1 VSTVARFPIYPRG
14 IDFARVPVLFPSLA
28 DQCALPPANPNNH
41 RTCHIRSEIT
51 KITARD
57 YDDDDVD
64 DAGVRGKVGGREEGE
79 GRVTLIDQ
87 DSTLGSYNNKQVKN
101 ARELLINHHKR
112 GNGDCR
118 YAVKF
123 LKEDVRASPDTYA
136 IGTTD
141 LVLEG
146 MFLASL
152 SHPNIIKV
160 RGFPP
165 GGAMSLCDERRPNVN
180 GYFLVL
186 DRLYKTLGD
195 QIYTVWGKDHVIDV
209 KKRFGF
215 VKSKMMTRDRDRDLA
230 VRLKVALDMSA
241 ALMYLHSKNILYRD
255 LKPENLGFDGEWW
268 FSTLSDFCLM
278 PTPYLAQS

>member
-1 VSTVARFPIYPRG
+1 M
-14 IDFARVPVLFPSLA
+14 
-28 DQCALPPANPNNH
+28 N
-41 RTCHIRSEIT
+41 
-51 KITARD
+51 
-57 YDDDDVD
+57 
-64 DAGVRGKVGGREEGE
+64 
-79 GRVTLIDQ
+79 
-87 DSTLGSYNNKQVKN
+87 NNKQVKN

-123 LKEDVRASPDTYA
+123 LKEAVRASPDKYA

-160 RGFPP
+160 RGFPQ
-165 GGAMSLCDERRPNVN
+165 GGVMSICDERRPNIN

-186 DRLYKTLGD
+186 DRLYNTLDD
-195 QIYTVWGKDHVIDV
+195 QIYKVWGKDHVIEV
-209 KKRFGF
+209 KKKFGF
-215 VKSKMMTRDRDRDLA
+215 MKSKAMSRNRDRDLA
-230 VRLKVALDMSA
+230 VRLKVAFEMSA

-255 LKPENLGFDGEWW
+255 LKPENLGFDGKCW
-268 FSTLSDFCLM
+268 FFILCRIPVRCATMIMLTVFSPRSKLSTGRNS
-278 PTPYLAQS
+278 TRRHQIV